1 MARAVTMESIGE
13 TAGAGSGP
21 LPCHNTCRME
31 LSPPYRG
38 WPGVPTGPGIAATA
52 GSPCTGPAHLRH
64 SHHRLPASQA
74 VYRPY
79 PLPCLQPEGR
89 GEQQSHQQGPVV
101 APAPTP
107 LSLPPCSR
115 RDEAE
120 EGSISGQLSDSDR
133 AEHPEAEGEQ
143 GPLPDLL
150 PHNEHPPRATNQNGA
165 SRERAVRESEARRVG
180 SQLRAIGDN
189 YNAMMLRRAHAAPN
203 WEDWRDACRGLLTF
217 ITQTL
222 STLYRLT

>member
-1 MARAVTMESIGE
+1 MAKISKGPKTKQKYAVCALSKEFLNHHNKCNIVKDLMQIMLKMMSFKHVACIDLFQPSTEMARAVTMESIGE

-31 LSPPYRG
+31 LSPPCRG
-38 WPGVPTGPGIAATA
+38 WSGVPTGPAITAATA

-64 SHHRLPASQA
+64 SHHRLPPLQA

-107 LSLPPCSR
+107 LSSPPCSR
-115 RDEAE
+115 RDEAQG
-120 EGSISGQLSDSDR
+120 GSISGQLSGKNII
-133 AEHPEAEGEQ
+133 HIF
-143 GPLPDLL
+143 LPIFK
-150 PHNEHPPRATNQNGA
+150 T
-165 SRERAVRESEARRVG
+165 
-180 SQLRAIGDN
+180 
-189 YNAMMLRRAHAAPN
+189 
-203 WEDWRDACRGLLTF
+203 
-217 ITQTL
+217 TQE
-222 STLYRLT
+222 Y